1 MADNRP
7 GTDENGEKS
16 EALESSGQPRRKRRA
31 PRGGNG
37 EGAAS
42 AAAGLGTAENHHG
55 VQAGED
61 APLEPAK
68 TSFESEPNEDLA
80 EEAAVDAA
88 VFEAAVGDEIE
99 VVEELGKE
107 ELEAAEAAVVS
118 LAESLRKFA
127 GETASFSLESIEAG
141 SAFAGDLLQAKSLPD
156 VMKIQL
162 DFVMASC
169 LRLLEYFGK
178 MGGLYWIMM
187 RSGEMPVSGEA
198 AKAKA

>member
-7 GTDENGEKS
+7 DTDEHGEGS
-16 EALESSGQPRRKRRA
+16 EALESSEQPRRKRRA
-31 PRGGNG
+31 PRSGSGNG
-37 EGAAS
+37 AAQAAADLQAAEGS
-42 AAAGLGTAENHHG
+42 AAQGADREP
-55 VQAGED
+55 E
-61 APLEPAK
+61 EPAPAG
-68 TSFESEPNEDLA
+68 FVSETIEEFA
-80 EEAAVDAA
+80 EEASADAG
-88 VFEAAVGDEIE
+88 VFEAAVSDEIE

-118 LAESLRKFA
+118 LAESFRKFA

-141 SAFAGDLLQAKSLPD
+141 SAFAGDLLQAKSFPD
-156 VMKIQL
+156 AMKIQL

-187 RSGEMPVSGEA
+187 RGGEMPVSSEA